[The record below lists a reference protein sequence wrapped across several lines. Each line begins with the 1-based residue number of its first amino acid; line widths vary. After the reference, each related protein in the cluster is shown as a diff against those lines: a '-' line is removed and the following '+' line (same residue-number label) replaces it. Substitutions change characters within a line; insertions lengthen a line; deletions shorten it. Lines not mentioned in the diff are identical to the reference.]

1 VVKKFMTPGSLARE
15 LSCDV
20 DDVLLMLW
28 DGGVSYPTAAQS
40 QIRPEDASKA
50 RTACGLASIK
60 DRLLV
65 SYWRNNLNMTHS
77 QLQAWSSERGVTLGD
92 DARRLPKG
100 ALAKFDRVTQ
110 GQFSRSPDITPRSES
125 EIERPKRFNWRII
138 GHARDTLRHLET
150 SEIEEIHYQIAQDFR
165 YTPDPIAP
173 AGVRSQALL
182 DSAAGRSSTGMGGFL
197 KYPTVE
203 MAAAALMHSIVHN
216 HPFYN
221 GNKRTAL
228 VAMLSFLDE
237 NGLVLISSQ
246 TDVFR
251 WTVRVAAHKLGA
263 GSFDG
268 SRSDV
273 EVYLMAEW
281 LVRKCRNVQAGERVV
296 TFADLRRRLQAFDCD
311 IAMNGNRGGRVWI
324 SREILITKN
333 GVLGRREKLV
343 THKYNMPYGGD
354 GRQVS
359 RNRIREMRQELQLSD
374 EHGIDSASFYGADKQ
389 PVDAFI
395 AQYRKTLRR
404 LARL

>member
-1 VVKKFMTPGSLARE
+1 MAKSLLTPGSLARE
-15 LSCDV
+15 LACDV

-28 DGGVSYPTAAQS
+28 DAGITYPTAAQS
-40 QIRPEDASKA
+40 QIRPEDASRA

-65 SYWRNNLNMTHS
+65 SYWRSNLNMSHS
-77 QLQAWSSERGVTLGD
+77 ELQTWALERGVALGNE
-92 DARRLPKG
+92 ARRLPKG
-100 ALAKFDRVTQ
+100 ALAKFDRVTDR
-110 GQFSRSPDITPRSES
+110 QFARKAEVAADETQTAAPLKPFRWRNLGHSRDL
-125 EIERPKRFNWRII
+125 
-138 GHARDTLRHLET
+138 LRHLEGA
-150 SEIEEIHYQIAQDFR
+150 EIEGIHFQIAQDFQ
-165 YTPDPIAP
+165 YTSDPIAP
-173 AGVRSQALL
+173 AGVRSQPLL
-182 DSAAGRSSTGMGGFL
+182 DSAAGRSSTGMGGYL

-228 VAMLSFLDE
+228 VSMLAFLDE
-237 NGLVLISSQ
+237 NGLILISSQ
-246 TDVFR
+246 TEVFR

-263 GSFDG
+263 STYDG
-268 SRSDV
+268 NQSDV
-273 EVYLMAEW
+273 EVQLMTEW
-281 LVRKCRNVQAGERVV
+281 LVSKCRNVQAGERVI
-296 TFADLRRRLQAFDCD
+296 TFAELRRRLQSFDCD
-311 IAMNGNRGGRVWI
+311 VAMNGNRGGRAAI
-324 SREILITKN
+324 SREITILKK
-333 GVLGRREKLV
+333 GVLGTREKIV

-359 RNRIREMRQELQLSD
+359 RNRIREMRQELQLTD
-374 EHGIDSASFYGADKQ
+374 EYGIDSASFYGNDKQ